1 MTTIRLTRAM
11 RCTLS
16 VQMTDR
22 GSSFLAGAWPIF
34 GLGNPAELGEA
45 CEIKP

>member
-1 MTTIRLTRAM
+1 MTTIRLTRAL
-11 RCTLS
+11 RRTLS

-22 GSSFLAGAWPIF
+22 GLSLLAGAWPIF
-34 GLGNPAELGEA
+34 GHGSPAELGEA